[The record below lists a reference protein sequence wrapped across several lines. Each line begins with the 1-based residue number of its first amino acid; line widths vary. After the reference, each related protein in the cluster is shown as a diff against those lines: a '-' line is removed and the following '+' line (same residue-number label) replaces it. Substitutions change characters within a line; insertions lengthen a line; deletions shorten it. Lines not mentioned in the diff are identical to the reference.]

1 LAHRV
6 VVIDLGQVVA
16 EGAPEDL
23 PRTSGGEW
31 IEVSLTSADDLF
43 AEPTAGERTVDGHVS
58 AAAAVGQPPCRG
70 VPS

>member
-1 LAHRV
+1 LAHSV

-43 AEPTAGERTVDGHVS
+43 AVPTAGARTVDGHVG
-58 AAAAVGQPPCRG
+58 AAAADCRPPGRG
-70 VPS
+70 VLS